1 MEKLRRA
8 SQPSA
13 GSEETDVPGV
23 NWSGGLTVPPMAVPG
38 VYTDS
43 YDEAVWVEGFRSWVV
58 YSSMEGAV
66 FQGWLF
72 LANASGKL
80 LSLCVYDRQPVFY
93 SPSEIWMLDR
103 AGEAQGLAAASAETG
118 MPQSRPGVFA
128 LPVCDEAGRTLAV
141 LAAVSES
148 AASESLLQRSAGFFM
163 PCLLLTAEK
172 IHYRKQTSRLHQQ
185 RGEYL
190 KKEAVFGSIQK
201 LFALIDVQMVLF
213 EVVNQIGEFFPDA
226 RVDLLL
232 SQDGPPGGLP
242 IPTMNIFA
250 ADSELCMRAFM
261 EGKPA
266 TVPAL
271 TAAFSEIAAPLAGK
285 QGVYGVFH
293 LHKGEAE
300 FTQSDLSHI
309 TMITAAAGIA
319 FENGK
324 LYEQSNLLINELRLI
339 NELTKRLSQSLKLND
354 ILHYAVTELLQI
366 FSADYCC
373 ILLADSSADRLLV
386 RVSNLPELDQAIF
399 GLEEGFSG
407 RVYRSKEPVI
417 VSDYAL
423 EEHIDSRLMELTG
436 CRSLIA
442 SPIFVSGEVV
452 GVILISHKIPN
463 YFTYNNYK
471 LLYVLSAPIGL
482 AISNASLHAEVRRMV
497 VTDNLTGLYTRRYL
511 DEQIQLHQKM
521 DRCGSLIVVDID
533 DFKRV
538 NDTRGHLAGDKVLQQ
553 VSDIAKSCIRD
564 ADIAARWGGEELAIY
579 LPHAGVEQANP
590 VAEQI
595 RNRVLEETNP
605 RVTVSCGISDWH
617 YSDER
622 VSVEHLFY
630 RSDMALYRAKR
641 AGKNRVKQ
649 G

>member
-1 MEKLRRA
+1 
-8 SQPSA
+8 
-13 GSEETDVPGV
+13 
-23 NWSGGLTVPPMAVPG
+23 MAVPG
-38 VYTDS
+38 VDIDG
-43 YDEAVWVEGFRSWVV
+43 YDEAVWIEGFRSWVV
-58 YSSMEGAV
+58 YSSMESST

-103 AGEAQGLAAASAETG
+103 AGEAQGLAAASAQTG
-118 MPQSRPGVFA
+118 IPQNRPGLFT

-141 LAAVSES
+141 LATVSELAS
-148 AASESLLQRSAGFFM
+148 SESLLHRSAGFFM
-163 PCLLLTAEK
+163 PCLQLTAEK
-172 IHYRKQTSRLHQQ
+172 VHYRKQTARLNQQ

-201 LFALIDVQMVLF
+201 LFSLIDVQMILF
-213 EVVNQIGEFFPDA
+213 EVVGQIGEFLPDA

-242 IPTMNIFA
+242 IQTMNIFA

-271 TAAFSEIAAPLAGK
+271 TATFSEIAAPLAGK

-293 LHKGEAE
+293 LHKGEAA
-300 FTQSDLSHI
+300 FTQTDLRHI

-354 ILHYAVTELLQI
+354 ILQYAVTELLQI

-373 ILLADSSADRLLV
+373 ILLADSPADQLRV
-386 RVSNLPELDQAIF
+386 QVSNLPELDQAIF
-399 GLEEGFSG
+399 GIEEGFSG
-407 RVYRSKEPVI
+407 RVYRTKEPVI
-417 VSDYAL
+417 VSDYDK
-423 EEHIDSRLMELTG
+423 EEHVNSKLMELTG

-442 SPIFVSGEVV
+442 SPIYISGNVV

-511 DEQIQLHQKM
+511 DDQINQHQKM
-521 DRCGSLIVVDID
+521 DRSGSLIVVDID

-538 NDTRGHLAGDKVLQQ
+538 NDTRGHLAGDKVLMQ
-553 VSDIAKSCIRD
+553 VSDIAKSSIRES
-564 ADIAARWGGEELAIY
+564 DIAARWGGEELAIY
-579 LPHAGVEQANP
+579 LPQVGVEQANL

-617 YSDER
+617 HSDER